1 MPIKILITGAAGFI
15 GSHVV
20 EHLLKNTDW
29 QMELVDKLSYSSS
42 GMDRLHDIQAFD
54 EKRCRMFTTDIS
66 QPIPVGLERE
76 IGHIDYI
83 LHMAAETHVD
93 NSIQDPRPFVY
104 SNVMGTFEMLQFA
117 RRLNSYL
124 KKFIYFSTDE
134 VFGPAPAGVEFKD
147 WDRFNPTN
155 PYSATKAAGEDL
167 CQAWANTY
175 KLPILITHCMNVFGE
190 RQHPEKFLPL
200 IVKKLMQNETILTHT
215 SANGVS
221 GQRSYIH
228 ARNVAAAIL
237 FLMKQKTLVGDKFNI
252 AGEREVTNY
261 RMVFE
266 VSKVLNELYIP
277 NRPKVVEV
285 SYDENRPGHD
295 LRYALDGSRLKSLG
309 WEPPKTF
316 EESLKKTVEWMIQAK
331 NMKWLMMAKE
341 DVYA

>member
-1 MPIKILITGAAGFI
+1 MTKILITGAAGFI
-15 GSHVV
+15 GHHVV

-29 QMELVDKLSYSSS
+29 QLELVDKLSYSSS

-76 IGHIDYI
+76 IGHVDYI

-93 NSIQDPRPFVY
+93 NSISDPRPFVF

-117 RRLNSYL
+117 RRLKSNL

-167 CQAWANTY
+167 CLAWANTY

-200 IVKKLMQNETILTHT
+200 IVKKLMQDDLITVHA
-215 SANGVS
+215 SAS
-221 GQRSYIH
+221 GKPGSRFYIH

-237 FLMKQKTLVGDKFNI
+237 FLLKQETLVGDKFNI
-252 AGEREVTNY
+252 TGEQ
-261 RMVFE
+261 E
-266 VSKVLNELYIP
+266 VSNLDLVMQVRKVLFEFAIFCN
-277 NRPKVVEV
+277 PKVLTVP
-285 SYDENRPGHD
+285 YDVNRPGHD
-295 LRYALDGSRLKSLG
+295 LRYALDGSKLKSLG

-316 EESLKKTVEWMIQAK
+316 EDSLRKTVEWMISPR
-331 NMKWLMMAKE
+331 NLKWLMMTKE
-341 DVYA
+341 SVYA